1 MAQEMKDS
9 GIMWVGKIPA
19 NWNIRRNKTLFSCSK
34 EIVGEQSISMQLLS
48 LTTQGIRKKSKTDV
62 SGKVPES
69 YNTYQIVK
77 PDDIVMCLF
86 DLDCSAVFSGISYYS
101 GMISPAYKVIRCKE
115 TILPAYANYW
125 FKYVFADRKYM
136 SYAKNL
142 RFTLSYDEFSAIS
155 SVVPP
160 IPEQSSIVSY
170 LDAQCAEIDAVL
182 DKTRT
187 SIEEY
192 KKLKQ
197 AIITQA
203 VTKGTQGD
211 RAMKESGIEW
221 IRSIPVE
228 WEVVPAKRLFRN
240 SDERKH
246 PDDEQLTASQKYG
259 VISQQ
264 QYMEKEDTR
273 IVLASQGIENWKHVE
288 PYDFII
294 SLRSFQGG
302 LEMSEVSGCITWH
315 YIVLKPLRPIHS
327 FYFKWLFKSELYI
340 KALQRTCNFIRDGQD
355 IRYSNFVQV
364 PLFIP
369 PLEEQKE
376 IADFLNIQ
384 CAEIDA
390 LIKKKVQFLSEL
402 EAYKK
407 SLIYEYVTGKKEM
420 PLAQLQS
427 CISFIDARVLLMC
440 RIIELLK
447 PKGRI
452 HLMKALYTVDCML
465 NLNST
470 TQYQRQKH
478 GPYDARIE
486 EYEKVLMK
494 NGWVD
499 IKAGSPVKYT
509 QTETFEAYREKYQS
523 YYGHI
528 DDDIQ
533 RLCSFLQPM
542 KTSKAERVAT
552 LLAAWNDFILQGIK
566 PTDSQLVQEVRSNW
580 TPNKAHSSESTW
592 LGTLA
597 EMKVHKIIPLG
608 YGKCTVHMK

>member
-1 MAQEMKDS
+1 MAREMKDS

-160 IPEQSSIVSY
+160 IPEQSAIVSY

-302 LEMSEVSGCITWH
+302 LEMSEISGCITWH

-390 LIKKKVQFLSEL
+390 LIKKKVQFLAEL

-452 HLMKALYTVDCML
+452 HLMKALYIVDCML

-580 TPNKAHSSESTW
+580 TPNKAHSSKSTW

>member
-1 MAQEMKDS
+1 
-9 GIMWVGKIPA
+9 MWVGKIPA
-19 NWNIRRNKTLFSCSK
+19 NCNIRRNKTLFSCSK

-160 IPEQSSIVSY
+160 IPEQSAIVSY

-302 LEMSEVSGCITWH
+302 LEMSEISGCITWH

-390 LIKKKVQFLSEL
+390 LIKKKVQFLAEL

-452 HLMKALYTVDCML
+452 HLMKALYIVDCML

-580 TPNKAHSSESTW
+580 TPNKAHSSKSTW
-592 LGTLA
+592 LGTLV
-597 EMKVHKIIPLG
+597 EMKAYKIIPSG

>member
-160 IPEQSSIVSY
+160 IPEQSAIVSY

-302 LEMSEVSGCITWH
+302 LEMSEISGCITWH

-390 LIKKKVQFLSEL
+390 LIKKKVQFLAEL

-580 TPNKAHSSESTW
+580 TPNKAHSSKSTW

>member
-1 MAQEMKDS
+1 MAREMKDS

-86 DLDCSAVFSGISYYS
+86 DLDCSAVFSGISYYF
-101 GMISPAYKVIRCKE
+101 GMISPAYKVIQCKE

-160 IPEQSSIVSY
+160 IPEQSAIVSY

-203 VTKGTQGD
+203 VTKGIRGD
-211 RAMKESGIEW
+211 RPMKESGIEW
-221 IRSIPVE
+221 VPTIPVN
-228 WEVVPAKRLFRN
+228 WNIIPSKRLFAD

-246 PDDEQLTASQKYG
+246 PDDELLTASQKYG
-259 VISQQ
+259 VISQR
-264 QYMEKEDTR
+264 QYMEREKAR
-273 IVLASQGIENWKHVE
+273 VVLATQGIENWKHVE

-315 YIVLKPLRPIHS
+315 YIVLKPLKLIHN

-355 IRYSNFVQV
+355 LRYSNFVQV
-364 PLFIP
+364 PLVIP

-376 IADFLNIQ
+376 IADTLNIR

-390 LIKKKVQFLSEL
+390 LIKKKMLFVDEL
-402 EAYKK
+402 ESYKK
-407 SLIYEYVTGKKEM
+407 SLIYEYVTGKKEV
-420 PLAQLQS
+420 PAAQFQS
-427 CISFIDARVLLMC
+427 VISFVDARALLMC

-465 NLNST
+465 NLNWT
-470 TQYQRQKH
+470 TQYQRRKH
-478 GPYDARIE
+478 GPYDTRIE
-486 EYEKVLMK
+486 EYEKALVK
-494 NGWVD
+494 NGWID
-499 IKAGSPVKYT
+499 IKVGSPVEYT
-509 QTETFEAYREKYQS
+509 PTETFEAYREKYQS

-528 DDDIQ
+528 DDGIQ
-533 RLCSFLQPM
+533 RLCSFLRPM

-552 LLAAWNDFILQGIK
+552 LLAAWNDFILQGIT
-566 PTDSQLVQEVRSNW
+566 PTDNQLVEEVRGNW

-597 EMKVHKIIPLG
+597 EMKDHKIIPSG

>member
-1 MAQEMKDS
+1 MAREMKDS
-9 GIMWVGKIPA
+9 GILWIGDIPA
-19 NWNIRRNKTLFSCSK
+19 EWTVKKLKFLASFCQEKYQEDLGNLDYIGLENIVSWSGKLVPTESEYDKNQSLLFQQNDILWGKLRPYLAKVFHCQNNGCCSGEFCVIRPQSNIDVHFLWNTLTSTGFVSTVDQSTYGTKMPRANADFIKNMLIPVPPMTEQERIGIFLDMKCK
-34 EIVGEQSISMQLLS
+34 EIDS
-48 LTTQGIRKKSKTDV
+48 
-62 SGKVPES
+62 
-69 YNTYQIVK
+69 
-77 PDDIVMCLF
+77 
-86 DLDCSAVFSGISYYS
+86 
-101 GMISPAYKVIRCKE
+101 
-115 TILPAYANYW
+115 
-125 FKYVFADRKYM
+125 
-136 SYAKNL
+136 
-142 RFTLSYDEFSAIS
+142 
-155 SVVPP
+155 
-160 IPEQSSIVSY
+160 
-170 LDAQCAEIDAVL
+170 VL

-203 VTKGTQGD
+203 VTKGIRGE
-211 RAMKESGIEW
+211 RPMKKSGVEW
-221 IRSIPVE
+221 IKELPSEWVVIPS
-228 WEVVPAKRLFRN
+228 KYLFGN

-246 PDDEQLTASQKYG
+246 SGDELLTASQKYG
-259 VISQQ
+259 IISQTG
-264 QYMEKEDTR
+264 YMERENTG
-273 IVLASQGIENWKHVE
+273 IVLATKGIENWKHVE

-302 LEMSEVSGCITWH
+302 LEMSEISGCITWH
-315 YIVLKPLRPIHS
+315 YIVLKPLKLIHS
-327 FYFKWLFKSELYI
+327 FYYKWLFKSELYI

-355 IRYSNFVQV
+355 LRYSNFVQV

-376 IADFLNIQ
+376 IADALNVR

-390 LIKKKVQFLSEL
+390 LIQKKLRFVAEL
-402 EAYKK
+402 ESYKK
-407 SLIYEYVTGKKEM
+407 SLINEYVTGKKEV
-420 PLAQLQS
+420 PETKNQS
-427 CISFIDARVLLMC
+427 FISFIDARALLMC

-478 GPYDARIE
+478 GPYDTRIE
-486 EYEKVLMK
+486 EYEKRLVQ
-494 NGWVD
+494 NGWID
-499 IKAGSPVKYT
+499 IKYGSPVEYT
-509 QTETFEAYREKYQS
+509 LTETFETYREMYQS
-523 YYGHI
+523 YYENVDGEV
-528 DDDIQ
+528 Q
-533 RLCSFLQPM
+533 RLCAFLQPI

-552 LLAAWNDFILQGIK
+552 LLAAWNDFVIQGIV
-566 PTDSQLVQEVRSNW
+566 PTDNQLVQEVRSNW

>member
-1 MAQEMKDS
+1 
-9 GIMWVGKIPA
+9 
-19 NWNIRRNKTLFSCSK
+19 
-34 EIVGEQSISMQLLS
+34 
-48 LTTQGIRKKSKTDV
+48 
-62 SGKVPES
+62 
-69 YNTYQIVK
+69 
-77 PDDIVMCLF
+77 
-86 DLDCSAVFSGISYYS
+86 
-101 GMISPAYKVIRCKE
+101 
-115 TILPAYANYW
+115 
-125 FKYVFADRKYM
+125 
-136 SYAKNL
+136 
-142 RFTLSYDEFSAIS
+142 
-155 SVVPP
+155 
-160 IPEQSSIVSY
+160 
-170 LDAQCAEIDAVL
+170 
-182 DKTRT
+182 
-187 SIEEY
+187 
-192 KKLKQ
+192 
-197 AIITQA
+197 
-203 VTKGTQGD
+203 
-211 RAMKESGIEW
+211 MKESGIEW

-390 LIKKKVQFLSEL
+390 LIKKKVQFLAEL

-499 IKAGSPVKYT
+499 IKAGSPVEYT

-580 TPNKAHSSESTW
+580 TPNKAHSSKSTW
-592 LGTLA
+592 LGTLV
-597 EMKVHKIIPLG
+597 EMKAYKIIPSG

>member
-1 MAQEMKDS
+1 
-9 GIMWVGKIPA
+9 
-19 NWNIRRNKTLFSCSK
+19 
-34 EIVGEQSISMQLLS
+34 
-48 LTTQGIRKKSKTDV
+48 
-62 SGKVPES
+62 
-69 YNTYQIVK
+69 
-77 PDDIVMCLF
+77 MCLF

-160 IPEQSSIVSY
+160 IPEQSAIVSY

-390 LIKKKVQFLSEL
+390 LIKKKVQFLAEL

-420 PLAQLQS
+420 PLAQLQF

-580 TPNKAHSSESTW
+580 TPNKAHSSKSTW
-592 LGTLA
+592 LGTLV
-597 EMKVHKIIPLG
+597 EMKAYKIIPSG

>member
-1 MAQEMKDS
+1 MAREMKDS

-160 IPEQSSIVSY
+160 IPEQSAIVSY

-302 LEMSEVSGCITWH
+302 LEMSEISGCITWH

-390 LIKKKVQFLSEL
+390 LIKKKVQFLAEL

-580 TPNKAHSSESTW
+580 TPNKAHSSKSTW

>member
-1 MAQEMKDS
+1 
-9 GIMWVGKIPA
+9 
-19 NWNIRRNKTLFSCSK
+19 
-34 EIVGEQSISMQLLS
+34 
-48 LTTQGIRKKSKTDV
+48 
-62 SGKVPES
+62 
-69 YNTYQIVK
+69 
-77 PDDIVMCLF
+77 
-86 DLDCSAVFSGISYYS
+86 
-101 GMISPAYKVIRCKE
+101 
-115 TILPAYANYW
+115 
-125 FKYVFADRKYM
+125 
-136 SYAKNL
+136 
-142 RFTLSYDEFSAIS
+142 
-155 SVVPP
+155 
-160 IPEQSSIVSY
+160 
-170 LDAQCAEIDAVL
+170 
-182 DKTRT
+182 
-187 SIEEY
+187 
-192 KKLKQ
+192 
-197 AIITQA
+197 
-203 VTKGTQGD
+203 
-211 RAMKESGIEW
+211 MKESGIEW

-240 SDERKH
+240 SDKRKH

-288 PYDFII
+288 PYNFII

-390 LIKKKVQFLSEL
+390 LIKKKVQFLAEL

-499 IKAGSPVKYT
+499 IKAGSPVEYT

-580 TPNKAHSSESTW
+580 TPNKAHSSKSTW
-592 LGTLA
+592 LGTLV
-597 EMKVHKIIPLG
+597 EMKAYKIIPSG

>member
-160 IPEQSSIVSY
+160 IPEQSAIVSY

-390 LIKKKVQFLSEL
+390 LIKKKVQFLAEL
-402 EAYKK
+402 EE
-407 SLIYEYVTGKKEM
+407 I
-420 PLAQLQS
+420 
-427 CISFIDARVLLMC
+427 
-440 RIIELLK
+440 
-447 PKGRI
+447 GR
-452 HLMKALYTVDCML
+452 
-465 NLNST
+465 
-470 TQYQRQKH
+470 
-478 GPYDARIE
+478 
-486 EYEKVLMK
+486 
-494 NGWVD
+494 
-499 IKAGSPVKYT
+499 
-509 QTETFEAYREKYQS
+509 
-523 YYGHI
+523 
-528 DDDIQ
+528 
-533 RLCSFLQPM
+533 
-542 KTSKAERVAT
+542 
-552 LLAAWNDFILQGIK
+552 
-566 PTDSQLVQEVRSNW
+566 
-580 TPNKAHSSESTW
+580 AH
-592 LGTLA
+592 
-597 EMKVHKIIPLG
+597 V
-608 YGKCTVHMK
+608 